1 MVRDGVAWHGDVTP
15 GVAIVVQA
23 APPPDID
30 FQRFTYNA
38 NSQVVL
44 TQTGRRTNGVTTIT
58 RSSAVEYDELG
69 RVRAAHGNAGQ
80 RITTTYD
87 DIGQPIAVTDAA
99 GRTTHYRYDALGRL
113 IE

>member
-1 MVRDGVAWHGDVTP
+1 FGATTQPISVRVD
-15 GVAIVVQA
+15 
-23 APPPDID
+23 APPVD

-38 NSQVVL
+38 NRQVVL
-44 TQTGRRTNGVTTIT
+44 AQTGRRSGGADTIT
-58 RSSAVEYDELG
+58 RSNALEYDELG
-69 RVRAAHGNAGQ
+69 RLRVAHGNAGQ